1 LKNGLLIAVIAIQLL
16 IALTSQGATRSLAEL
31 AAFFI
36 IIYVVLS
43 RRQRRRQPRHG
54 NDTDTFI

>member
-1 LKNGLLIAVIAIQLL
+1 MIAIQLL

-36 IIYVVLS
+36 IVYVVLA
-43 RRQRRRQPRHG
+43 RREKRRQPRHEH
-54 NDTDTFI
+54 DADTFI